1 MSQRSTEP
9 GPGLRISRVLV
20 VAVYVFATACTIILA
35 MAFFLE
41 VFNANEATPF
51 VAWVLRATDRIMQ
64 PFRGIFPTVEG
75 EHGSLFDPSLLF
87 AMLMYWLLTLAMHA
101 SVVWID
107 GKISVG
113 GSVDLRQR
121 NVVTT
126 SERAAPAETHRAD

>member
-9 GPGLRISRVLV
+9 GSGLRISRVLV
-20 VAVYVFATACTIILA
+20 VAVYVFATACTIVLT

-41 VFNANEATPF
+41 LFDASEATPF

-87 AMLMYWLLTLAMHA
+87 AMFMYWLLTLAMHA
-101 SVVWID
+101 LVGWID
-107 GKISVG
+107 GKIAVG
-113 GSVDLRQR
+113 RSPESSQPY
-121 NVVTT
+121 VVTT
-126 SERAAPAETHRAD
+126 SERAAPGETRRAD